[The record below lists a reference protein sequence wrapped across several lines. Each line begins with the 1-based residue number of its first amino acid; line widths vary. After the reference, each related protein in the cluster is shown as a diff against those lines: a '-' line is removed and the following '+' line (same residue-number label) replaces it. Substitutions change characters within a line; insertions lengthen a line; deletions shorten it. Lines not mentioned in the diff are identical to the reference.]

1 MVTAGDNVAP
11 VARVGDAHDSDHVL
25 HHVQQCLANGEVE
38 AALTYARRLDPV
50 MTQWMSAADWL
61 PCSASV
67 DVLNDAL
74 VARLRF
80 QSLHNLPGVRRERVR
95 QEVLQNIVGEYVRR
109 PPPEWHAFLADA
121 QLLAAATARGNIWRA
136 VLLGYATQYWA
147 EALTERADASDEV
160 LPIALRGTECVC
172 HEPPWPDGIPRH
184 WSSLARLA
192 AAWQQMRTRQRA
204 GHNATPT
211 AAASARLDVPTAWH
225 QALQCLSDAVA
236 VDPNASY
243 HPYLPQWLEALRDAA
258 VQHRVPLAEQKLQP
272 LTPIYD
278 CMARCCQRE
287 PAERLYRVLVQVP
300 HGLVP
305 ACTPI
310 HTAASLLMRWA
321 GDSERTPPALAS
333 RLLYELKALLARRNG
348 NEDRSA
354 LYRQVA
360 AWTQY
365 QLRTHPPITGDAFE
379 CPHDAVPFLALLHL
393 CWRRLG
399 PSAPVDVRFFAHH
412 PELVP
417 EFSTTTTTT
426 VHALKHIE
434 MQR

>member
-1 MVTAGDNVAP
+1 MATVGDSVAP
-11 VARVGDAHDSDHVL
+11 AARAGDAHDSDHVL
-25 HHVQQCLANGEVE
+25 DHVKQCLANGEVE

-50 MTQWMSAADWL
+50 ITQWMRAADWL
-61 PCSASV
+61 PCADKV

-74 VARLRF
+74 AARLRF
-80 QSLHNLPGVRRERVR
+80 QSLHKLPGVRRERVR
-95 QEVLQNIVGEYVRR
+95 QEVLQNIVGEYVRH

-121 QLLAAATARGNIWRA
+121 QLLAAATAPGNIWRA

-147 EALTERADASDEV
+147 EALTERADASDEM
-160 LPIALRGTECVC
+160 LSTTLRGTECAR
-172 HEPPWPDGIPRH
+172 HGSPWPDGIPRH

-192 AAWQQMRTRQRA
+192 AAWQHMRTRQRA
-204 GHNATPT
+204 GHDAT
-211 AAASARLDVPTAWH
+211 PTAWH

-236 VDPNASY
+236 VDPSASY

-258 VQHRVPLAEQKLQP
+258 VQHRVSLAEQNLQP

-287 PAERLYRVLVQVP
+287 PAERLYRVLVQLP

-321 GDSERTPPALAS
+321 GDGERIPPALAS

-360 AWTQY
+360 SWTQY
-365 QLRTHPPITGDAFE
+365 QLRIRPPVTGDAFE
-379 CPHDAVPFLALLHL
+379 CPRDAVPFLALLHL

-399 PSAPVDVRFFAHH
+399 PSAPVDVRFFANH

-417 EFSTTTTTT
+417 EFPAAT
-426 VHALKHIE
+426 VQALKHIE
-434 MQR
+434 VQR